1 MCNSRYYDAIS
12 VGVSILVGIVM
23 TVLAIFN
30 LLTAGL
36 IAPILG
42 IALGA
47 LALLFLVIAAGSL
60 LRQAAQYG
68 ECLCQR
74 AVRLLIGA
82 LWLMIVSGFTLV
94 FLLTNLIIA
103 LILGFFIFSLMSYT
117 LFSLY
122 CFLRCI
128 VRAGCGEEDPT
139 RAGCER

>member
-1 MCNSRYYDAIS
+1 MCNSRYYDALS

-30 LLTAGL
+30 LLTAGI
-36 IAPILG
+36 IAPIIG

-47 LALLFLVIAAGSL
+47 LSLLFLVIAASSL

-68 ECLCQR
+68 ECLCQK

-94 FLLTNLIIA
+94 FLLTNLIIS
-103 LILGFFIFSLMSYT
+103 LILGFFIFSLITYT

-122 CFLRCI
+122 CFLHCI
-128 VRAGCGEEDPT
+128 ARAGCASAEEAAFIG
-139 RAGCER
+139 R